1 MKKAIAVLVASAL
14 IFPLMKAAFGQEQ
27 IEAPDLKAGDFWQFK
42 VSDRAGNGVTQVSGI
57 IPNGFYVIRRSNRFE
72 AFQIVGNDEVILER
86 PGVLYFLIGR
96 AQSQTGPTRQSGNSQ
111 ELTFPLFVGKK
122 WQYAYEQQSRG
133 PKHRTVHIHVA
144 GRERIET
151 PAGKFDAFK
160 LEKEIIWA
168 TASALRGTKV
178 ETVKAV
184 YFYSP
189 ETKSI
194 IKYNSAADDGAQRDI
209 ELIKFGT
216 RNNNN

>member
-1 MKKAIAVLVASAL
+1 MKKAIAVLVALAL
-14 IFPLMKAAFGQEQ
+14 IFPLMKTAFGQEQ

-57 IPNGFYVIRRSNRFE
+57 IPNGIYVIRRSNRLE

-96 AQSQTGPTRQSGNSQ
+96 ARRQTGPTRETANSQ
-111 ELTFPLFVGKK
+111 ELTFPLFAGKK
-122 WQYAYEQQSRG
+122 WQYPYEQQSRG
-133 PKHRTVHIHVA
+133 TKHRTVHIHAV
-144 GRERIET
+144 GRENIET
-151 PAGKFDAFK
+151 PAGKFNAFR
-160 LEKEIIWA
+160 LEKQISWPI
-168 TASALRGTKV
+168 ASALRGTKV

-194 IKYNSAADDGAQRDI
+194 IKYNSEADDGAQRDI
-209 ELIKFGT
+209 ELIKFGSG
-216 RNNNN
+216 NNNQ